1 MLRIVTCVVF
11 SVLALLL
18 FMPETGVAQ
27 SLGTD
32 QFSGDTS
39 SADREELLSRLT
51 PLVTPD
57 ALEKKTAPPPTPG
70 MTFGTPTAF
79 GAGWRQGFIGLSG
92 IAYLDNDVND
102 SDVDGSMSFGA
113 GIGDATETVG
123 LEVSVAIISLKDDF
137 ADSGSVGAKLH
148 KIVPN
153 TNGLGV
159 ALGWSNALNWGDAED
174 AEDTVYAVA
183 SKKFALRPEA
193 NNQYPLSIS
202 IGAGTGTFRTIDDIV
217 ADDNDLN
224 VFGSLGI
231 QLLPQLSLVS
241 SWTGSQLNV
250 GIGLAPFS
258 FPLSATA
265 GFNDVTEEKDLGA
278 AFTANV
284 GYSFSF

>member
-1 MLRIVTCVVF
+1 MLRITTCV
-11 SVLALLL
+11 LL
-18 FMPETGVAQ
+18 FVMTFLLATPETGLAQ
-27 SLGTD
+27 SLGAD
-32 QFSGDTS
+32 QFSGDPS

-57 ALEKKTAPPPTPG
+57 ALERKATPPPKPG

-79 GAGWRQGFIGLSG
+79 GAGWRQGFVGLSG

-102 SDVDGSMSFGA
+102 SDIDGSMSFGA
-113 GIGDATETVG
+113 GFGNATETVG
-123 LEVSVAIISLKDDF
+123 FETSVAIISLKDDF
-137 ADSGSVGAKLH
+137 ADSGSVGAKIH

-159 ALGWSNALNWGDAED
+159 ALGWSNALNWGDAKK
-174 AEDTVYAVA
+174 AEDTVYAVV
-183 SKKFALRPEA
+183 SKKFKLRPEA
-193 NNQYPLSIS
+193 KNQYPLSIS

-224 VFGSLGI
+224 VFGSIGV
-231 QLLPQLSLVS
+231 QVLPQLSLAS